1 MKARVTCGLQ
11 QSEDVVH
18 PNVAFQ
24 VVLPLMNY
32 KMHSLLSACHCK
44 DLSDLLIWGDGKHS
58 TVLGPAENQETL
70 PSHKV
75 L

>member
-1 MKARVTCGLQ
+1 MKATVPCGLQ

-32 KMHSLLSACHCK
+32 KMHPLLSACHFN
-44 DLSDLLIWGDGKHS
+44 DLSDLLFWRDGKYS
-58 TVLGPAENQETL
+58 TVLGPTHN
-70 PSHKV
+70 
-75 L
+75 